1 MSAKE
6 QSVIREFDLAGLNKE
21 CQEYFTALK
30 NHPPKEIWVD
40 NIAEYISKVKRP
52 LEDQIGRY
60 KGVSFFEAINRIAS
74 DLILWYGLE
83 ILINDI
89 LKTRQI
95 DTVGLCLGN
104 ENVNDK
110 GDFWINMDGGKGCHN
125 GEAFNA
131 SASFFRPKM
140 SYTMGKWEKKE
151 QPLHYIFCNAD
162 GYPGGYE
169 PKGVTE
175 WSPGQE
181 ISDSDATTLLIK
193 IDLSKT
199 MYDGSEI
206 RIPVF
211 RGTHSV

>member
-1 MSAKE
+1 
-6 QSVIREFDLAGLNKE
+6 
-21 CQEYFTALK
+21 
-30 NHPPKEIWVD
+30 
-40 NIAEYISKVKRP
+40 
-52 LEDQIGRY
+52 
-60 KGVSFFEAINRIAS
+60 
-74 DLILWYGLE
+74 
-83 ILINDI
+83 
-89 LKTRQI
+89 
-95 DTVGLCLGN
+95 
-104 ENVNDK
+104 
-110 GDFWINMDGGKGCHN
+110 
-125 GEAFNA
+125 
-131 SASFFRPKM
+131 
-140 SYTMGKWEKKE
+140 MGKWEKKE